1 MKTYEKPRLV
11 ALSLTS
17 NDMLCGTCNTDV
29 MDEEFDDLIG
39 ELFPGVEGEVF
50 SSSSSSCEI
59 HVEDIDKFPHDDL
72 DACFVS

>member
-17 NDMLCGTCNTDV
+17 NDMLCGSCNTDV

-39 ELFPGVEGEVF
+39 KLFPDVEGEVF
-50 SSSSSSCEI
+50 SSSSSCEI
-59 HVEDIDKFPHDDL
+59 PVEDIDKFPHVDQ
-72 DACFVS
+72 DAFFVS

>member
-39 ELFPGVEGEVF
+39 ELFPDVEGEVF
-50 SSSSSSCEI
+50 SSSCEI
-59 HVEDIDKFPHDDL
+59 PVEDDDKFPHVDQ
-72 DACFVS
+72 DAFFVS